1 MSVFKH
7 KNGYYGYSF
16 MYQGKRYCKTF
27 KGMEK
32 DEVARLEIIHKS
44 ELIKNSYN
52 IVEKRLVFLDELIND
67 YKEYSSAHH
76 ARPNERDYVLNE
88 FYKLTGNKVANQVT
102 PYDVEKY
109 ISHKIGKIKTSTINR
124 NLDTIYRVFSLGI
137 KRGRL
142 QHHYIV

>member
-16 MYQGKRYCKTF
+16 MYLGKRYHKTF

-52 IVEKRLVFLDELIND
+52 IVLMKNNLILLFLNILKINVFIM
-67 YKEYSSAHH
+67 S
-76 ARPNERDYVLNE
+76 
-88 FYKLTGNKVANQVT
+88 
-102 PYDVEKY
+102 
-109 ISHKIGKIKTSTINR
+109 IKM
-124 NLDTIYRVFSLGI
+124 F
-137 KRGRL
+137 
-142 QHHYIV
+142 